1 LDVNA
6 EETSHTMLM
15 YVLESLAT
23 ESCIGPLWTNPTFFP
38 MVGMIREV
46 LHLIDVLPHFVL
58 WRVIGA
64 TPHMNPTWQFIIFC

>member
-23 ESCIGPLWTNPTFFP
+23 ESCIGPLWTNPTF
-38 MVGMIREV
+38 
-46 LHLIDVLPHFVL
+46 LP
-58 WRVIGA
+58 
-64 TPHMNPTWQFIIFC
+64 